1 MTEGKVE
8 LFLSYKEPEYRDN
21 LLWMRPY
28 LNKEGYEVLFY
39 GVNGW
44 TPLCTCCINN
54 ISNPDIPMD
63 KPEVPDGPYTPDDS
77 LCN

>member
-28 LNKEGYEVLFY
+28 LSKEGYEILYY
-39 GVNGW
+39 GSKGW
-44 TPLCTCCINN
+44 TPLCTCCI
-54 ISNPDIPMD
+54 SNVETPD
-63 KPEVPDGPYTPDDS
+63 KPLDSITDNTYISDDS
-77 LCN
+77 LCK